1 MVKMTTQTI
10 EEPEIEEEV
19 ITKQIKVPPKLKP
32 IFTGEARYRIAF
44 GGRGS
49 GKTRTFALMTAI
61 RGYEWGR
68 VGKSG
73 QILCGR
79 EYMNSLEDSSL
90 EEIKTAIRSVPWLE
104 AYYEVGEKFIR
115 SRDGRIS
122 YTFVGLR
129 RSLDAIKS
137 KARILLAWIDEAEH
151 VSEMAYMKLL
161 PTVREENSEVWI
173 SYNPESKYSATHE
186 RFRVNT
192 PDNAKICEINYSD
205 NPWFPEVLEVQRKE
219 DKEKRVDMYDH
230 IWEGGF
236 LVFSEGAYYSTEMR
250 RCRDEDRIG
259 EVRYNRDKPVI
270 TAWDLGVGD
279 STAIWFAQ
287 YIGTEVHIIDYY
299 EASGV
304 GLDHYVRIL
313 QDKGFIYDQH
323 ILPHDVRVREL
334 GTGKSRLETLD
345 SLGIRNVEIAPMLMV
360 DDGIQQVRS
369 LLDRCFFDKK
379 KCEKGIDCLINYS
392 RDYDENGKTWR
403 SRPRH
408 DWSSH
413 GADAFRYL
421 AIGYRPMTESWG
433 KPLKRNIRGVV

>member
-1 MVKMTTQTI
+1 MTKKKAQI
-10 EEPEIEEEV
+10 EL
-19 ITKQIKVPPKLKP
+19 PPKLVP
-32 IFTGEARYRIAF
+32 VFEGEARYRGSW

-61 RGYEWGR
+61 MGYKWGMS
-68 VGKSG
+68 GKQG
-73 QILCGR
+73 QILCAR
-79 EYMNSLEDSSL
+79 EFMNSLDDSSL
-90 EEIKTAIRSVPWLE
+90 EEIKTAIRSIDWLDE
-104 AYYEVGEKFIR
+104 YYDVGEKYIK
-115 SRDGRIS
+115 SKDGNIH
-122 YTFVGLR
+122 YTFAGLR

-137 KARILLAWIDEAEH
+137 KARIMLAWVDEAEQ
-151 VSEMAYMKLL
+151 VSDMAWQKLI
-161 PTVREENSEVWI
+161 PTVREEGSEIWVTW
-173 SYNPESKYSATHE
+173 NPESKYSATHE
-186 RFRVNT
+186 RFRVN
-192 PDNAKICEINYSD
+192 PPKDSKIAELNYTD
-205 NPWFPEVLEVQRKE
+205 NPWFPSTLEAERIE
-219 DKEKRVDMYDH
+219 DKEKRIDMYEH

-250 RCRDEDRIG
+250 RAKDEKRVG
-259 EVRYNRDKPVI
+259 EVRYDRAKGVV
-270 TAWDLGVGD
+270 TAWDLGIGD
-279 STAIWFAQ
+279 STSIWFAQ
-287 YIGTEVHIIDYY
+287 FIGAEVHIIDYY

-304 GLDHYVRIL
+304 GLDHYALKL
-313 QDKGFIYDQH
+313 QEKGYVYDQH

-345 SLGIRNVEIAPMLMV
+345 NLGIRNIDIAPDLRV

-369 LLDRCFFDKK
+369 LLDRCWFDEQ

-421 AIGYRPMTESWG
+421 AVGYRELDSSWG
-433 KPLKRNIRGVV
+433 KPLRRSIKGVV

>member
-1 MVKMTTQTI
+1 VSKEKKAQI
-10 EEPEIEEEV
+10 EL
-19 ITKQIKVPPKLKP
+19 PPKLVP
-32 IFTGEARYRIAF
+32 IFEGEARYRIAY

-49 GKTRTFALMTAI
+49 GKTRTFALMTAVK
-61 RGYEWGR
+61 GYMWGR
-68 VGKSG
+68 AGRKG

-79 EYMNSLEDSSL
+79 EFMNSLDDSSL
-90 EEIKTAIRSVPWLE
+90 EEIKTAIKSIDWLND
-104 AYYEVGEKFIR
+104 YYEVGEKYIR
-115 SRDGRIS
+115 SKDGNIS

-161 PTVREENSEVWI
+161 PSVREESSEVWI
-173 SYNPESKYSATHE
+173 SYNPESKYSATHN

-192 PDNAKICEINYSD
+192 PDNSKICEINYTD
-205 NPWFPEVLEVQRKE
+205 NPWFPDVLEQERLE
-219 DKEKRVDMYDH
+219 DKDKRIDMYEH

-250 RCRDEDRIG
+250 RAKDEDRVG
-259 EVRYNRDKPVI
+259 EVRYDRAKSVV
-270 TAWDLGVGD
+270 TAWDLGIGD

-287 YIGTEVHIIDYY
+287 FIGTEIHIIDYY

-304 GLDHYVRIL
+304 GLDHYAIVL
-313 QDKGFIYDQH
+313 QEKGYVYEQH

-345 SLGIRNVEIAPMLMV
+345 GLGIRNVEIAPDLRV
-360 DDGIQQVRS
+360 DDGIQAARS
-369 LLDRCFFDKK
+369 MINKCWFDAN
-379 KCEKGIDCLINYS
+379 KCEKGIDCLINYT
-392 RDYDENGKTWR
+392 RDWDENGKTWR

-408 DWSSH
+408 DWASH

-421 AIGYRPMTESWG
+421 AIGYRPLDSSWG
-433 KPLKRNIRGVV
+433 KPIKRNIKGVV

>member
-1 MVKMTTQTI
+1 MIKT
-10 EEPEIEEEV
+10 EEVVEEYEEEEELLN
-19 ITKQIKVPPKLKP
+19 VPIPDKLVP
-32 IFTGEARYRIAF
+32 VFEGEARYRGSW

-49 GKTRTFALMTAI
+49 GKTRTFALMTAV
-61 RGYEWGR
+61 RGYLWGQEGR
-68 VGKSG
+68 SG

-79 EYMNSLEDSSL
+79 EFMNSLEDSSL
-90 EEIKTAIRSVPWLE
+90 EEIKQAIRSIPILE
-104 AYYEVGEKFIR
+104 DYYELGEKYVR
-115 SRDGRIS
+115 SKDGLIS

-129 RSLDAIKS
+129 RSLDSIKS
-137 KARILLAWIDEAEH
+137 KAHILLAWVDEAES
-151 VSEMAYMKLL
+151 VSDMAWQKLI
-161 PTVREENSEVWI
+161 PTVREEESEIWVTW
-173 SYNPESKYSATHE
+173 NPESKYSATHE
-186 RFRVNT
+186 RFRVNK
-192 PDNAKICEINYSD
+192 PKDSKIVELNYMDNK
-205 NPWFPEVLEVQRKE
+205 WFPDVLEQARLE
-219 DKEKRVDMYDH
+219 DKDKRIDMYDH
-230 IWEGGF
+230 IWKGGF

-250 RCRDEDRIG
+250 RCRDEDRIA

-304 GLDHYVRIL
+304 GLDHYVRVL
-313 QDKGFIYDQH
+313 QEKGFIYDQH

-345 SLGIRNVEIAPMLMV
+345 SLGIRNVDIAPMLMV

-369 LLDRCFFDKK
+369 LLDRCFFDAK

-421 AIGYRPMTESWG
+421 AIGYRPMTQSWG
-433 KPLKRNIRGVV
+433 KPLKRNIKGVV

>member
-1 MVKMTTQTI
+1 MSKASI
-10 EEPEIEEEV
+10 EL
-19 ITKQIKVPPKLKP
+19 PPKLVPVFEGK
-32 IFTGEARYRIAF
+32 ARYRGSY

-61 RGYEWGR
+61 MGYRWGMS
-68 VGKSG
+68 GKQG
-73 QILCGR
+73 QILCAR
-79 EYMNSLEDSSL
+79 EFMNSLDDSSL
-90 EEIKTAIRSVPWLE
+90 EEIKTAIRSIDWLND
-104 AYYEVGEKFIR
+104 YYDVGEKYIR
-115 SRDGRIS
+115 SKDGNIS
-122 YTFVGLR
+122 YTFAGLR

-137 KARILLAWIDEAEH
+137 KARIMLAWIDEAET
-151 VSEMAYMKLL
+151 VSDMAWQKLI
-161 PTVREENSEVWI
+161 PTVREEDSEIWVTW
-173 SYNPESKYSATHE
+173 NPESKYSATHE
-186 RFRVNT
+186 RFRID
-192 PDNAKICEINYSD
+192 PPEDSKIAEINYSD
-205 NPWFPEVLEVQRKE
+205 NPWFPSTLEAERIE
-219 DKEKRVDMYDH
+219 DKKKRIDMYDH

-250 RCRDEDRIG
+250 RCRDEERIA
-259 EVRYNRDKPVI
+259 EVRYDRAKPVI

-287 YIGTEVHIIDYY
+287 YIGTEVHVIDYY

-304 GLDHYVRIL
+304 GLDHYAKVL
-313 QDKGFIYDQH
+313 QDKGYIYDQH

-345 SLGIRNVEIAPMLMV
+345 GLGIRNVEIAPQLMV

-369 LLDRCFFDKK
+369 LLDRCWFDEK

-421 AIGYRPMTESWG
+421 AIGYRPMAETWG
-433 KPLKRNIRGVV
+433 EPLKRNIRGMV

>member
-1 MVKMTTQTI
+1 MPK
-10 EEPEIEEEV
+10 IEEEKTEEEKLS
-19 ITKQIKVPPKLKP
+19 IDIPDKLVPV
-32 IFTGEARYRIAF
+32 FEGNARYRGSF

-49 GKTRTFALMTAI
+49 GKTRTFALMTAV
-61 RGYEWGR
+61 RGYLWGTSGR
-68 VGKSG
+68 AG

-79 EYMNSLEDSSL
+79 EFMNSLEDSSL
-90 EEIKTAIRSVPWLE
+90 EEIKQAIRSVPILE
-104 AYYEVGEKFIR
+104 NYYELGEKYVR
-115 SRDGRIS
+115 SKDGYIS
-122 YTFVGLR
+122 YSFVGLR
-129 RSLDAIKS
+129 RSLDSIKS
-137 KARILLAWIDEAEH
+137 KAHILLAWVDEAES
-151 VSEMAYMKLL
+151 VSDMAWQKLI
-161 PTVREENSEVWI
+161 PTVREENSEIWVTW
-173 SYNPESKYSATHE
+173 NPESKYSATHE
-186 RFRVNT
+186 RFRVNK
-192 PDNAKICEINYSD
+192 PEGAKIAELNYAD
-205 NPWFPEVLEVQRKE
+205 NPWFPDVLEQERLE
-219 DKEKRVDMYDH
+219 DKKKRIDMYDH
-230 IWEGGF
+230 IWKGGF

-250 RCRDEDRIG
+250 RCREEDRIA

-287 YIGTEVHIIDYY
+287 FIGTEVHVIDYY

-304 GLDHYVRIL
+304 GLDHYARVL
-313 QDKGFIYDQH
+313 QEKGYIYDQH

-345 SLGIRNVEIAPMLMV
+345 GLGIRNVEIAPQLMV

-369 LLDRCFFDKK
+369 LLDRCFFDAK

-421 AIGYRPMTESWG
+421 AIGYRPMTQSWG
-433 KPLKRNIRGVV
+433 KPIKRNIKGVV